1 VDFFPPHHHQQ
12 IRAMMAGTLKGVISQ
27 RLVPTIDDSGRV
39 PACEVLTMT
48 GRVRDMIMDPNE
60 TSKLSEVIAEGA
72 YYGMRTFDQ
81 SLFELYRDGTISL
94 EQALETATHP
104 HDFKLLVAS
113 EGQRSTSVTQIY
125 GESDGSEQNGSAE
138 DSHAHEEDAVPE
150 PRTPEQEP
158 AVGGAPAVSVSP
170 PGLG

>member
-1 VDFFPPHHHQQ
+1 
-12 IRAMMAGTLKGVISQ
+12 MMAGTLKGVISQ
-27 RLVPTIDDSGRV
+27 RLVPTVDDTGRV

-81 SLFELYRDGTISL
+81 SLFELYRDGVISL
-94 EQALETATHP
+94 QQALETATHP

-113 EGQRSTSVTQIY
+113 EGQRSTSVSQLY
-125 GESDGSEQNGSAE
+125 GEPGSEQNGSDDSSAE
-138 DSHAHEEDAVPE
+138 EAEVERSPE
-150 PRTPEQEP
+150 RER
-158 AVGGAPAVSVSP
+158 AVGGATTSLSP
-170 PGLG
+170 PGLS